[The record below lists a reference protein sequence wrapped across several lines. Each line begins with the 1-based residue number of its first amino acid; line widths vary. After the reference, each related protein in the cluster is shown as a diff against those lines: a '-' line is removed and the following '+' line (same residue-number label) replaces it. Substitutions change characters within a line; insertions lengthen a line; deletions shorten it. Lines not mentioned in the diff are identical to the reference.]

1 MAERKLPS
9 CSCPQQCA
17 EVAPSDQTLIGFF
30 SAVTHLSSGL
40 YFSASIRDSVSM
52 CVCVQVGAGWRLLFM
67 LGLGGAV
74 EEGGSGA
81 TVKD

>member
-9 CSCPQQCA
+9 CSCPQRCA

-40 YFSASIRDSVSM
+40 SFSASIRAERVY
-52 CVCVQVGAGWRLLFM
+52 VCICSGGGRVEAAVYAG
-67 LGLGGAV
+67 GQ
-74 EEGGSGA
+74 
-81 TVKD
+81 

>member
-9 CSCPQQCA
+9 CSCPQRCA

-40 YFSASIRDSVSM
+40 YFSASIRDIVCM
-52 CVCVQVGAGWRLLFM
+52 CS
-67 LGLGGAV
+67 GGGRVEAAVYAVRGCGRWV
-74 EEGGSGA
+74 EEGGSGG

>member
-9 CSCPQQCA
+9 CSCPQRCA

-40 YFSASIRDSVSM
+40 YFSASIRDNVCM
-52 CVCVQVGAGWRLLFM
+52 CSGGGRVEAAVYAEGVGGQWCYC
-67 LGLGGAV
+67 
-74 EEGGSGA
+74 
-81 TVKD
+81 

>member
-9 CSCPQQCA
+9 CSCPQRCA

-40 YFSASIRDSVSM
+40 YFSASILDEPVY
-52 CVCVQVGAGWRLLFM
+52 VCICSGGGRVEAAVYAGGRGVG
-67 LGLGGAV
+67 
-74 EEGGSGA
+74 SA